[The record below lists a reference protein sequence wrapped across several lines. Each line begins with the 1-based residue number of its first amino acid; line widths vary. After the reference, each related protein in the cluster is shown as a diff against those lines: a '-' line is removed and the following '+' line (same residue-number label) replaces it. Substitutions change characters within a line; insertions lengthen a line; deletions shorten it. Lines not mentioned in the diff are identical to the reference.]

1 MACGPGKGLD
11 KLKGKLDGVKGSLGE
26 LQGDVAGGIE
36 SLGDKLNSAAADI
49 QGSIK
54 EMMPKIELPEL
65 PDLPDLKLPKL
76 ELPELPVIDKLQD
89 KIGGVINIAND
100 PLALLKAGGPKGLQK
115 ELDDIKAKF
124 GDKIPDFDKLQAD
137 ALSGK
142 ISLDDLCKKV
152 PNLEIDQAEPDKVV
166 KKGTPA
172 TAPETDAEKVPEPE
186 PIPVSP
192 KFVETAPTAAS
203 VDVTA
208 DGKNREAIKEEQKV
222 DKEIQET
229 RSETLPLTESEQ
241 QERNKR
247 CLAFSYKLATKA
259 LAGGGL
265 DSVSYKA
272 TREYFKTKKLNQQV
286 FDLSWPELWVQVFA
300 AAGED
305 PYEYRKTK
313 IPTDELRKRQKD
325 LLEKKNKLTWDFQTD
340 AQIWDKYYNKAKELM
355 PDYYGKADDFET
367 AANEAI
373 ARVKSKFRSA

>member
-11 KLKGKLDGVKGSLGE
+11 KLKGKLDGVKDSLGE

-36 SLGDKLNSAAADI
+36 GLSDKLNSAAADV
-49 QGSIK
+49 QSSIK
-54 EMMPKIELPEL
+54 EMMPTIELPEL
-65 PDLPDLKLPKL
+65 PDMPELKLPKL
-76 ELPELPVIDKLQD
+76 ELPELPVMDKLQD
-89 KIGGVINIAND
+89 KIGDVIGIASD
-100 PLALLKAGGPKGLQK
+100 PLSLLKIGGPKGLQK
-115 ELDDIKAKF
+115 ELDSIKAKF

-152 PNLEIDQAEPDKVV
+152 PNLEVDQAEPDKVIE
-166 KKGTPA
+166 KGTPT
-172 TAPETDAEKVPEPE
+172 TAPEVDAVEVPEPE

-192 KFVETAPTAAS
+192 KSAETTPTAAS

-208 DGKNREAIKEEQKV
+208 DGKNRETIKEEQKV
-222 DKEIQET
+222 DKEIQEE

-300 AAGED
+300 VAGED
-305 PYEYRKTK
+305 PYKYRKTK
-313 IPTDELRKRQKD
+313 IPTDELRKRQKK
-325 LLEKKNKLTWDFQTD
+325 LLKKKNKLTWDFQAD
-340 AQIWDKYYNKAKELM
+340 SQIWDKNYNKAKELL

-367 AANEAI
+367 AANEAV